1 MAANQLI
8 AELEE
13 LGVPH
18 DRHRRR
24 VLRRGSTVARPIRAR
39 RGRSLAADAEASSA
53 SIAVK
58 EHSRMLAWAVITSLG
73 IRGWTN
79 TCLPPIGQ
87 RIWKPRLAVQTSVD
101 RSLVR

>member
-1 MAANQLI
+1 
-8 AELEE
+8 
-13 LGVPH
+13 
-18 DRHRRR
+18 
-24 VLRRGSTVARPIRAR
+24 
-39 RGRSLAADAEASSA
+39 
-53 SIAVK
+53 
-58 EHSRMLAWAVITSLG
+58 MLAWAVITSLG